1 KITVTIA
8 ILDENLDEI
17 GRKTVEVA
25 AESGLSVKTNQE
37 WLDISGIDIEGYEL
51 DSPNASYTASDGDEV
66 SLYVTKKEEEPEQKI
81 TVTIAI
87 LDENLDEIGR
97 KTVEVAAESGLS
109 VKTNQEWLD
118 ISGID
123 TEV

>member
-66 SLYVTKKEEEPEQKI
+66 SLSAEEKREEHEQKI

-87 LDENLDEIGR
+87 LDENIEEIGR
-97 KTVEVAAESGLS
+97 KTVDVVDETGLS
-109 VKTNQEWLD
+109 V
-118 ISGID
+118 
-123 TEV
+123 